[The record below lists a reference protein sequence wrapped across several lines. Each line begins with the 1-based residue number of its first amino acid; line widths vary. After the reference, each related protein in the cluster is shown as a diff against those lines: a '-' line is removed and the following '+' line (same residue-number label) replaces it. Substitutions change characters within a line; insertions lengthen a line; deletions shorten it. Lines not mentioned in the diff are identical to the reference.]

1 MMVNIIKVN
10 GEWLPKPEG
19 DLDYTDEKVKNE
31 MESEAG
37 TILAQVIRV
46 SRLQVSGKWN
56 LSGDWIGKFRSWR
69 NADTVEVEVYY
80 PNEWELTAH
89 TCQFEITGE
98 RHITDARKQ
107 LPNKGG
113 LYEVSVDIKEI

>member
-1 MMVNIIKVN
+1 MVNIIKVN

-31 MESEAG
+31 LESEAG
-37 TILAQVIRV
+37 TILALVSRV
-46 SRLQVSGKWN
+46 SRLNISGKWN
-56 LSGDWIGKFRSWR
+56 LSGDWIAKFRSWR

-80 PNEWELTAH
+80 PDERELTAH
-89 TCQFEITGE
+89 TCQFEISSE

-107 LPNKGG
+107 LSNKGG